1 MDIPEK
7 YKTLSYQ
14 ITGAC
19 YLVGQKLG
27 CGFLEKVYE
36 KCLCYELKQ
45 KGLVPEP
52 QKEIRILYDGIDL
65 DLQYFADIVV
75 NGEVIIELKAV
86 SELTDIHR
94 SQLQHYLK
102 ATGMEFGML
111 INFGSK
117 SVQIERFANYAD
129 FKR

>member
-1 MDIPEK
+1 MN
-7 YKTLSYQ
+7 YKELSYQ

-19 YLVGQKLG
+19 YLVGKKLG

-45 KGLVPEP
+45 MGLRSEP
-52 QKEIRILYDGIDL
+52 QKEIRILHDGMDL
-65 DLQYFADIVV
+65 DLHYFADIVV
-75 NGEVIIELKAV
+75 EGKVIIELKAV

-94 SQLQHYLK
+94 AQIQHYLK

-111 INFGSK
+111 VNFGAK

-129 FKR
+129 YKK